1 MRGANIDRHHQ
12 PAVEGDDIAFQGI
25 EDGFYERE
33 EEDKLLTISRDAY
46 VSGKHW
52 FDSSVREQLERNLQA
67 FNNRHPK
74 GSKYYTEQYR
84 KKSKIFRPKTR
95 STIRKKAAAAAVAFF
110 SSSDVLH
117 CSPLNDSDER
127 QRLAAELHMA
137 LAQFRLERP
146 EMHWFMTLIGALT
159 DAATNGAVISRQDWR
174 LAHRDRMIRE
184 TYQDRFGFE
193 HQQTVR
199 EQEII
204 EDRPQITL
212 LPIEN
217 MLFDP
222 ACDWRDP
229 IRTSPYLIELVPM
242 YVKDVRELQRKT
254 NPMTGKPYYRPT
266 PSGMVAAAIQQDWDS
281 VRKAREGDRLD
292 RYDNDTV
299 VTEHQTVWIHK
310 HIMSF
315 EGHDYCW
322 DTLGTEFVL
331 SAEIQ
336 PIEDVYLTGNRPYV
350 MGFCNVEPHKQYP
363 AGDPELIEGLQEETN
378 DIANLRL
385 DNVKLALNK
394 RYYAK
399 RGAGIDVRSLVRNV
413 AGSVTFM
420 NNPDTDVKTVETRDV
435 TTSSYEEQNRLNL
448 DIDDLI
454 GDFSAGTVQANRQ
467 MNETVG
473 GMKMLE
479 NNVSPLR
486 EMTIRT
492 FAETWVEPVLRQ
504 LIELEAVYE
513 TDQTLLLTAGAQ
525 IGMENVQQALDV
537 IAEPIKVKVNVGFD
551 ATDPMRR
558 VQKLAF
564 GFGTIASY
572 FPQLMQKAD
581 PGEAVKEIMG
591 ALGYKDGVRFF
602 PQLHRDQPPIR
613 EQQLEERIQQLE
625 QFIQTEQYKTQ
636 GKLQEIQVKEEYAT
650 ARETMKM
657 EAQWMMQQVKG
668 NLEAAIVRM
677 KNRLEEI
684 DRMID
689 VELSRI
695 KRQELFLQ
703 REALSHEIQEAN
715 RRYELEKQG
724 QSLPEGGA
732 PDLAGNDMAGTITR
746 DRYGMIPGMG
756 G

>member
-1 MRGANIDRHHQ
+1 MRGANVDRHHQ
-12 PAVEGDDIAFQGI
+12 PSVEGDNAALPGF
-25 EDGFYERE
+25 EDRFYNRD
-33 EEDKLLTISRDAY
+33 EEDQILTLSRDAY
-46 VSGKHW
+46 ESGKHW
-52 FDSSVREQLERNLQA
+52 FDSSIREQLENNLQA

-84 KKSKIFRPKTR
+84 KKSKIYRPKTR

-117 CSPLNDSDER
+117 CSPLNESDER

-137 LAQFRLERP
+137 IAQFRLERP

-159 DAATNGAVISRQDWR
+159 DASTNGAVISRQDWR
-174 LAHRDRMIRE
+174 LNTRQRHVRE
-184 TYQDRFGFE
+184 VYQDRWGFE
-193 HQQTVR
+193 HEQMVR

-217 MLFDP
+217 LLFDP

-242 YVKDVRELQRKT
+242 YVKDVVEMQQT
-254 NPMTGKPYYRPT
+254 INPMTNEPYYRPT
-266 PSGMVAAAIQQDWDS
+266 PRGMVHAAVQQDWDS

-292 RYDNDTV
+292 RYDNDSM
-299 VTEHQTVWIHK
+299 VTPHQTVWIHK
-310 HIMSF
+310 HIMNID
-315 EGHDYCW
+315 GHDYCW

-331 SAEIQ
+331 STQIQ
-336 PIEDVYLTGNRPYV
+336 PIEEIYLTGNRPYV
-350 MGFCNVEPHKQYP
+350 MGFCNIEPHKQYP
-363 AGDPELIEGLQEETN
+363 AGDPELISGLQEETN

-454 GDFSAGTVQANRQ
+454 GDFSAGTVQANRNL
-467 MNETVG
+467 NETVG

-513 TDQTLLLTAGAQ
+513 TDQTLLLTAGSQ
-525 IGMENVQQALDV
+525 IGLENVEQALQV

-564 GFGTIASY
+564 GFGTIAGY
-572 FPQLMQKAD
+572 FPQLMHEAD

-613 EQQLEERIQQLE
+613 EQQLMQRVQQLE
-625 QFIQTEQYKTQ
+625 QFIETEGYKTQ
-636 GKLQEIQVKEEYAT
+636 GKIQEIQVKEEYAT
-650 ARETMKM
+650 AREQMKL
-657 EAQWMMQQVKG
+657 EAQWIMQAAG
-668 NLEAAIVRM
+668 NNLEAAIVRM

-715 RRYELEKQG
+715 RRYQLELRG
-724 QSLPEGGA
+724 QTLPEGGA
-732 PDLAGNDMAGTITR
+732 QDLPGDDRAGVITR
-746 DRYGMIPGMG
+746 DNYGMVPGMAG
-756 G
+756 